1 MPSVSRVDA
10 YTHLAPDDLKPPGE
24 AEVFFEPADTEIGV
38 WVAAD
43 LLPPG
48 GGGTVL
54 DLGSGSGAA
63 AAAIAR
69 AGAARVHGVD
79 NGRQT
84 LRWAERH
91 YASADGRV
99 SFALGDYSVLSPRE
113 LLATAPG
120 ELPRPL
126 VVTSNPAYVPLPEAA
141 ARTHPSISGGADGLK
156 WAGSIIGHA
165 RTLGA
170 DLGLTIGSYSTP
182 RRAAA
187 LLAEAG
193 YRIAAVTLCPLPFG
207 AFTRAHPERVLA
219 LEERGEA
226 VLWRSGPDP
235 LAYFVVGLACRRAD
249 ATGQPD
255 GGHPGGGH
263 PGGGKELLDLL
274 HTAARSATTRLES
287 LDAPG
292 AAPPPWPVRV
302 LDLPP
307 AAARHHW

>member
-1 MPSVSRVDA
+1 MPSVSRVGE
-10 YTHLAPDDLKPPGE
+10 YTHLTPADLEPPGE
-24 AEVFFEPADTEIGV
+24 PEVFFEPADTEMGV

-63 AAAIAR
+63 AAAMVR
-69 AGAARVHGVD
+69 AGAARAHGVD
-79 NGRQT
+79 SGRGT

-91 YASADGRV
+91 YASPDGRV
-99 SFALGDYSVLSPRE
+99 TFALGDYSRLGAQE
-113 LLATAPG
+113 LLATVPG
-120 ELPRPL
+120 EPPRPL
-126 VVTSNPAYVPLPEAA
+126 IVTSNPAYVPLPPEPAG
-141 ARTHPSISGGADGLK
+141 THPSISGGPDGLK
-156 WAGSIIGHA
+156 WAGAIIGHA
-165 RTLGA
+165 RTLRA

-182 RRAAA
+182 RRAVA

-193 YRIAAVTLCPLPFG
+193 YRVAAVTLCPLPLG
-207 AFTRAHPERVLA
+207 EFTLRHPERVLD

-235 LAYFVVGLACRRAD
+235 LAYFVVGLACRRAPD
-249 ATGQPD
+249 TGTAGPD
-255 GGHPGGGH
+255 SAE
-263 PGGGKELLDLL
+263 ELMDLL
-274 HTAARSATTRLES
+274 HAAARSATSRLET

-292 AAPPPWPVRV
+292 GTPPPWPVRV

>member
-1 MPSVSRVDA
+1 MPPVSRVGE
-10 YTHLAPDDLKPPGE
+10 YTHLTARDLTPPGE
-24 AEVFFEPADTEIGV
+24 PEVFFEPADTEIGV

-63 AAAIAR
+63 AAAMAR

-79 NGRQT
+79 SGRQT

-91 YASADGRV
+91 HASPDGRV
-99 SFALGDYSVLSPRE
+99 TFALGDYSVLSPRE

-120 ELPRPL
+120 ELPGPI
-126 VVTSNPAYVPLPEAA
+126 VVTSNPAYVPLPPEAA
-141 ARTHPSISGGADGLK
+141 RERPSISGGADGLK
-156 WAGSIIGHA
+156 WAGAIIGHA
-165 RTLGA
+165 RALGA

-182 RRAAA
+182 RRAVA

-193 YRIAAVTLCPLPFG
+193 YRIATVTLCPLPFG
-207 AFTRAHPERVLA
+207 AFTLRHPERVLA

-235 LAYFVVGLACRRAD
+235 LAYFVVGLACRRATD
-249 ATGQPD
+249 TDTDTEQAGSA
-255 GGHPGGGH
+255 
-263 PGGGKELLDLL
+263 KELMDLL
-274 HTAARSATTRLES
+274 HTAARSTGTRLES

-292 AAPPPWPVRV
+292 GAPPPWPVRV

-307 AAARHHW
+307 AVARHHW